1 MLAEGGTYYRRH
13 GGRIQV
19 VKADSAKLDISI
31 AVVMQGYGGFGK
43 IVILQAAVLFLV
55 LLTLGAFVLMTVY
68 TRRRIIAPVQRF
80 VRGLLDYVDHEADK
94 PELSVSDIHEL
105 EQINEQF
112 RRFVHQIGALKIDI
126 YEEKLCR
133 QKLELDNVKL
143 QLKPH
148 FFINNLSQIYRLLQ
162 MGRIEIGRAH
172 V

>member
-1 MLAEGGTYYRRH
+1 
-13 GGRIQV
+13 
-19 VKADSAKLDISI
+19 
-31 AVVMQGYGGFGK
+31 
-43 IVILQAAVLFLV
+43 
-55 LLTLGAFVLMTVY
+55 MTVY

-80 VRGLLDYVDHEADK
+80 VRGLLDYVDHGADK

-148 FFINNLSQIYRLLQ
+148 FLSTI
-162 MGRIEIGRAH
+162 
-172 V
+172 